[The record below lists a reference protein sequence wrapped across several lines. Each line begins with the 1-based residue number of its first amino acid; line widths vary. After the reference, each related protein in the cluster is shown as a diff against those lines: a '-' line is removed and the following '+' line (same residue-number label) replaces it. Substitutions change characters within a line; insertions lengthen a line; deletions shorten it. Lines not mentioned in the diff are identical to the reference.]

1 MNKLDQERGK
11 TTEKNHRYCFSVISG
26 RCFML
31 FFMCLMASWY
41 RSGTGT
47 SRESNIHRNSL
58 SPRLSPKRPKHILIL
73 VRKSHVHHSHPVE
86 HLVSFC
92 PLFQF
97 IILDNPDYEPTPPC
111 DERQCTGVFSLPD
124 INPFV
129 LFGSDTR
136 SLSFALPAGQGEQI
150 FQRQYPG

>member
-31 FFMCLMASWY
+31 FFMCLMSSWY
-41 RSGTGT
+41 ASGTGT
-47 SRESNIHRNSL
+47 SRESNIHRKSL
-58 SPRLSPKRPKHILIL
+58 SQTFPKGHQSTFLFWWEKANC
-73 VRKSHVHHSHPVE
+73 HHSHPVE
-86 HLVSFC
+86 HLVSLVC
-92 PLFQF
+92 RPLSSSLSR
-97 IILDNPDYEPTPPC
+97 ITLIMNPHHHVMGF
-111 DERQCTGVFSLPD
+111 CTGVFRLPD

-136 SLSFALPAGQGEQI
+136 SLSFALPAGQRRTNI
-150 FQRQYPG
+150 PK